1 MPGELV
7 INVTSKETRV
17 ALLEHGT
24 LVELYIEREADR
36 SLVGN
41 IYKGRVAKILPGMQA
56 CFVDIGLPKAAF
68 LYVSDI
74 RTYGGGYEE
83 FLREEEIDYRG
94 EDAPDVLAKTPRG
107 IEDLLIEGQ
116 EVMVQV
122 AKDPIGSKGA
132 RVTTHI
138 SIPGRNLVLLPD
150 MEHVGVSRRIHNE
163 EERLRLRELVR
174 RLRPKDCGFIVRT
187 ASEGA
192 QEEELKA
199 EMLFLIQVWER
210 ICRNGEGGP
219 VPRLLYTDLD
229 VTLRAVRDLLVG
241 EVDRLVIDSPKEY
254 ERTLSFLDMYLPQ
267 YRDRVHLYEDEEP
280 IFDAHHIEMEIARAM
295 ERKIWLKSG
304 GYILIEETEAL
315 TSIDVNSGRYVGQQN
330 LEETILKINLE
341 AAKEIAYQLR
351 LRNIGGIIIIDFIDM
366 ARESS
371 REHVFQALKD
381 ALKRDR
387 SRTNILKI
395 SELGLVQMT
404 RKRVKEGISR
414 QLCEPCPYCEGQGWM
429 KSTTTLCYDVLREIQ
444 REAAHDLG
452 CGGDIVV
459 EVHPDV
465 AHGLC
470 EEERSGLEELESRL
484 GRKILVKANDR
495 VHREHVQIWRA
506 DAI

>member
-7 INVTSKETRV
+7 INVTSGETRV

-24 LVELYIEREADR
+24 LVELYIERETDK

-41 IYKGRVAKILPGMQA
+41 IYRGRVAKILPGMQA
-56 CFVDIGLPKAAF
+56 CFVDIGLPRAAF
-68 LYVSDI
+68 LYVGDVRSDL
-74 RTYGGGYEE
+74 RGYEG
-83 FLREEEIDYRG
+83 LLGEEEIDYRG
-94 EDAPDVLAKTPRG
+94 ENAFDQEGRASRAIG
-107 IEDLLIEGQ
+107 DLLVEGQ
-116 EVMVQV
+116 ELVVQV
-122 AKDPIGSKGA
+122 AKDPIGGKGA
-132 RVTTHI
+132 RVTTQI

-150 MEHVGVSRRIHNE
+150 MQHVGVSRRIHNE
-163 EERLRLRELVR
+163 EERSRLREVAR
-174 RLRPKDCGFIVRT
+174 RLRPKDFGLIART

-192 QEEELKA
+192 QEEELEA
-199 EMLFLIQVWER
+199 EMLFLIQVWDGIR
-210 ICRNGEGGP
+210 RNMDRGP

-229 VTLRAVRDLLVG
+229 VTLRAVRDLMVG
-241 EVDRLVIDSPKEY
+241 EVDRLEIDSRREY
-254 ERTLSFLDMYLPQ
+254 ERILSFLDSYLPQ
-267 YRDRVHLYEDEEP
+267 FKDRVHLYEDEEP
-280 IFDAHHIEMEIARAM
+280 IFDAYHIEMEIARAM

-315 TSIDVNSGRYVGQQN
+315 TSIDVNSGRYVGQHN
-330 LEETILKINLE
+330 VEETILKINLE

-371 REHVFQALKD
+371 REQVFQALKD

-414 QLCEPCPYCEGQGWM
+414 RLCEPCPYCEGQGWM
-429 KSTTTLCYDVLREIQ
+429 KSVTTLCYDVLREIQ

-452 CGGDIVV
+452 RGGDIVV

-470 EEERSGLEELESRL
+470 EEERVGLEELESRL
-484 GRKILVKANDR
+484 RRRILVKANDR
-495 VHREHVQIWRA
+495 LHREQVQIRV
-506 DAI
+506 